1 MSRILS
7 VNVGRQMACE
17 HAMTSVTG
25 IDKRA
30 VDSVDVFAPE
40 PRAQGGASGV
50 VGDFIGDLKHHGG
63 DLQAV
68 YAYAREDL
76 QFFSQ
81 LLARPLNPG
90 VMGENITTCD
100 FDVNAA
106 VVGERW
112 RIGDAVLQVTV
123 PRIPCNTFRAWIGER
138 GWLKTFTRSGR
149 TGTYLRVLAPGT
161 LRPGDEIEVFDVPA
175 HQVSVQQL
183 FWALTIAPETAPEV
197 LRAEADLCDESLRLL
212 RRRETF
218 TLG

>member
-17 HAMTSVTG
+17 HTATSVTG

-30 VDSVDVFAPE
+30 VGSVDVFPPG
-40 PRAQGGASGV
+40 PRSQGGASGV

-68 YAYAREDL
+68 YAYALEDL
-76 QFFSQ
+76 QFFEQ
-81 LLARPLNPG
+81 LLQRPLNAG
-90 VMGENITTCD
+90 VFGENITTGD

-112 RIGDAVLQVTV
+112 RIGDAVLQVSV
-123 PRIPCNTFRAWIGER
+123 PRIPCNTFRVWIGER

-149 TGTYLRVLAPGT
+149 SGTYLRVLAPGT

-175 HQVSVQQL
+175 HQVTVQQL